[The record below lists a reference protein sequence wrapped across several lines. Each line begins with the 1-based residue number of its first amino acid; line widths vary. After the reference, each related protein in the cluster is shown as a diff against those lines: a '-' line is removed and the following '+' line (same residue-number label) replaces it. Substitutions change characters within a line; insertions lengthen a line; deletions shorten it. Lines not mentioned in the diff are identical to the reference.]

1 VSSEAGA
8 RAFNV
13 VDVGFSSGGE
23 ASAVIRVERL
33 MVARGRTVLVAD
45 LRLHVAAGELVH
57 VAGPNGC
64 GKSSL
69 LRVLAGVV
77 EPRRGRVSRGAPC
90 AFVPEQLSLP
100 DHLRATSWLRIA
112 GAREAPLAAEVDRR
126 CGELSNGQLQQVAL
140 AGALHAARERPAVLV
155 LDEPW
160 AGLDASARAA
170 LGEELM
176 AAADRGSAV
185 IFTDHSGAA
194 PLRATRTLRLGG
206 EPGVAPA
213 SRVRIGLSRGDQQAA
228 VVVHEP
234 ELASRLD
241 DGWTIRDAEPL
252 W

>member
-1 VSSEAGA
+1 
-8 RAFNV
+8 
-13 VDVGFSSGGE
+13 
-23 ASAVIRVERL
+23 

-45 LRLHVAAGELVH
+45 LRLHVTAGELVH

-77 EPRRGRVSRGAPC
+77 EPRRGRVARSAPC
-90 AFVPEQLSLP
+90 AFVPEHLALP
-100 DHLRATSWLRIA
+100 DGLRATRWLRIA
-112 GAREAPLAAEVDRR
+112 GARGAPLAADADRR
-126 CGELSNGQLQQVAL
+126 CGELSNGQLRRVAL

-160 AGLDASARAA
+160 AGLDAGARAA
-170 LGEELM
+170 LGEELG

-194 PLRATRTLRLGG
+194 TLRATRTLRLGG
-206 EPGVAPA
+206 EPRAVPPARIRVALA
-213 SRVRIGLSRGDQQAA
+213 RGDERAD

-234 ELASRLD
+234 ELAVLLA
-241 DGWTIRDAEPL
+241 DGWAIRDAEPL
-252 W
+252 R

>member
-1 VSSEAGA
+1 
-8 RAFNV
+8 
-13 VDVGFSSGGE
+13 
-23 ASAVIRVERL
+23 

-100 DHLRATSWLRIA
+100 DRLRATSWLRIA

-160 AGLDASARAA
+160 AGLDTSARAA
-170 LGEELM
+170 LGEELG

-194 PLRATRTLRLGG
+194 TLRATRTLRLGG
-206 EPGVAPA
+206 EPRAVPPA
-213 SRVRIGLSRGDQQAA
+213 GIRIRLARGEERAE
-228 VVVHEP
+228 VVVQEP
-234 ELASRLD
+234 ELAALLAER
-241 DGWTIRDAEPL
+241 WAIRDAEPL
-252 W
+252 S